1 MTASF
6 PSCIFHVLTSIV
18 LTNSCAAPHRSCAS
32 RAHRYSALVLDEAH
46 ERSVHT
52 DVLFGL
58 LKSLLAQ
65 RKDLKL
71 IVTSATLDAAKF
83 AGYFRNCP
91 VMSVPGRTYPVD
103 VYHTANAQLAMTEN
117 GPKSSAYLKD
127 AVELALKIHRTQVSC
142 WLLVA
147 VVRLV
152 RESARSTCL
161 LFYRRSG
168 P

>member
-1 MTASF
+1 MKSRYDVATLMMHVISLACNSSHF
-6 PSCIFHVLTSIV
+6 YSYFCSVVLTQSIAR
-18 LTNSCAAPHRSCAS
+18 THYSH
-32 RAHRYSALVLDEAH
+32 AHRYSALVLDEAH

-58 LKSLLAQ
+58 LKSLLKQ

-83 AGYFRNCP
+83 AGYFGNCP

-103 VYHTANAQLAMTEN
+103 VYHTANAQLAMTET

-127 AVELALKIHRTQVSC
+127 AVELALKIHRTQVRVPVIITSYC
-142 WLLVA
+142 
-147 VVRLV
+147 
-152 RESARSTCL
+152 S
-161 LFYRRSG
+161 
-168 P
+168 